1 MALLDNAE
9 VADEGAPP
17 DALEF
22 IHDLRWDDIPANVR
36 HHAQRSLL
44 DLIGVAAGGRKTVNA
59 RIVCDFVSAHCG
71 PGDNGAR
78 LLFDGRRVSVP
89 GAAMA
94 NAAMIDALDAHDG
107 HRLAKGHAG
116 AVILPSLLAFSTEL
130 APCSGAEFMARFVL
144 GYEIAIRAGITL
156 HASVDE
162 YHSSGA
168 WNALGAA
175 AIGARALGLDS
186 DQTAH
191 ALGTAE
197 YYGPRSPMMRCI
209 DFPTMVKD
217 GATSGAHAGVTAAL
231 LADSGFTGAPASLID
246 DQPGAGIWSDLG
258 VTWRMAEQYLKPWP
272 VCRWVQPAI
281 AAAARIRDE
290 IAGRKID
297 RLVVETFYEAARL
310 TTTHPETSEL
320 AQYSLPFPV
329 AAMLVHGKV
338 DAQTVTTGL
347 LDKAVTGLAERV
359 EIEISPSLSAAFPG
373 RRSARLVAVLY
384 SGEVIETPVVE
395 APGEP
400 ETPLSDTDL
409 VNKFI
414 DLMTPLTGQ
423 LKAVSIAEM
432 AATLEER
439 ESVGPLIEAICEFP
453 EGLS

>member
-1 MALLDNAE
+1 MALLDTAD
-9 VADEGAPP
+9 VADEVVGP

-36 HHAQRSLL
+36 HNAQRSLL

-59 RIVCDFVSAHCG
+59 RILYDFVSAHSA
-71 PGDNGAR
+71 PGDKGAR
-78 LLFDGRRVSVP
+78 LLFDGRRSSVP

-94 NAAMIDALDAHDG
+94 NAAAIDALDAHDG
-107 HRLAKGHAG
+107 HRLTKGHAG
-116 AVILPSLLAFSTEL
+116 VVVLPSLLALSEEF
-130 APCSGAEFMARFVL
+130 APCSGSEFMTRFVV
-144 GYEIAIRAGITL
+144 GYEIAVRAGIAL
-156 HASVDE
+156 HASAEE
-162 YHSSGA
+162 YHTSGA

-175 AIGARALGLDS
+175 AIGARALGLDH
-186 DQTAH
+186 DETAH
-191 ALGTAE
+191 ALGAAE
-197 YYGPRSPMMRCI
+197 YFGPRSPMMRCI

-217 GATSGAHAGVTAAL
+217 GAAYGAHAGVSAAL
-231 LADSGFTGAPASLID
+231 LAGSGFTGAPASLLD
-246 DQPGAGIWSDLG
+246 DEAEISLWDDLG

-272 VCRWVQPAI
+272 VNRWAQPAV
-281 AAAARIRDE
+281 AAAAQIRDE
-290 IAGRKID
+290 IAGGKID

-347 LDKAVTGLAERV
+347 LDKPVTDLAERV
-359 EIEISPSLSAAFPG
+359 ELEISPSLSAAFPG
-373 RRSARLVAVLY
+373 KMAARMVAVLH
-384 SGEVIETPVVE
+384 SGEVFETPVVE

-400 ETPLSDTDL
+400 ETPLSDTEL

-414 DLMTPLTGQ
+414 DLTGPLTGQ
-423 LKAVSIAEM
+423 AKAVSIAEL
-432 AATLEER
+432 AATLEEQ
-439 ESVGPLIEAICEFP
+439 ESVGPLIDAICEFP

>member
-1 MALLDNAE
+1 MALLDKAD
-9 VADEGAPP
+9 VADDVIGP

-22 IHDLRWDDIPANVR
+22 IHDLRWDDIPNNVR

-59 RIVCDFVSAHCG
+59 RIVYDFVSAHCG
-71 PGDNGAR
+71 PGDTGAR
-78 LLFDGRRVSVP
+78 LLFDGRRSSVP

-94 NAAMIDALDAHDG
+94 NAAAIDALDAHDG
-107 HRLAKGHAG
+107 HRLTKGHAG
-116 AVILPSLLAFSTEL
+116 VVVLPSLLAFSDEL
-130 APCSGAEFMARFVL
+130 APCNGSEFMTRLVL
-144 GYEIAIRAGITL
+144 GYEIAVRAGIAL

-162 YHSSGA
+162 YHTSGA

-175 AIGARALGLDS
+175 AIGARALGLDR
-186 DQTAH
+186 DETAH

-209 DFPTMVKD
+209 DFPAMIKD
-217 GATSGAHAGVTAAL
+217 GATYGANAGVTAAL
-231 LADSGFTGAPASLID
+231 LASAGFTGAPASLVD
-246 DQPGAGIWSDLG
+246 EETETDVWGDLG
-258 VTWRMAEQYLKPWP
+258 LTWRMAEQFLKPWP
-272 VCRWVQPAI
+272 VSRWAQPAV
-281 AAAARIRDE
+281 AAAAQIRNE

-320 AQYSLPFPV
+320 AQYSLPFPM

-338 DAQTVTTGL
+338 DAETVTSGL
-347 LDKAVTGLAERV
+347 MDKAVTDLAERV

-373 RRSARLVAVLY
+373 RLAARVVAVLF
-384 SGEVIETPVVE
+384 SGEVIETEVIE

-409 VNKFI
+409 VNKFV
-414 DLMTPLTGQ
+414 DLTAPLTGQ
-423 LKAVSIAEM
+423 LKAVTIAEM
-432 AATLEER
+432 AATLDEKETV
-439 ESVGPLIEAICEFP
+439 SPLIDAICELP
-453 EGLS
+453 EGLL

>member
-1 MALLDNAE
+1 MALLDTADAAGDE
-9 VADEGAPP
+9 VGP

-22 IHDLRWDDIPANVR
+22 IHGLRWDDIPANVR
-36 HHAQRSLL
+36 HKAQRSLL

-59 RIVCDFVSAHCG
+59 RIIYDFVSAHSA
-71 PGDNGAR
+71 PGDKGAR
-78 LLFDGRRVSVP
+78 LLFDGRRSSVP

-94 NAAMIDALDAHDG
+94 NAAAIDALDAHDG
-107 HRLAKGHAG
+107 HRLTKGHAG
-116 AVILPSLLAFSTEL
+116 VVVLPSVLAFCEEL
-130 APCSGAEFMARFVL
+130 APCSGSEFMTRFVL
-144 GYEIAIRAGITL
+144 GYEIAIRAGIAL

-162 YHSSGA
+162 YHASGA

-175 AIGARALGLDS
+175 AVGARALGLDR
-186 DQTAH
+186 DETAH
-191 ALGTAE
+191 AMGTAE
-197 YYGPRSPMMRCI
+197 YYGPRGPMMRGI

-217 GATSGAHAGVTAAL
+217 GATYGAHAGVTAAL
-231 LADSGFTGAPASLID
+231 LADAGFTGAPASLLD
-246 DQPGAGIWSDLG
+246 DEADTGLWGDLG
-258 VTWRMAEQYLKPWP
+258 ATWRMAEQYLKPWP
-272 VCRWVQPAI
+272 VCRWAQPAV

-310 TTTHPETSEL
+310 TTTHPETAEL

-347 LDKAVTGLAERV
+347 LDKAVTDLAERV

-409 VNKFI
+409 VNKFV
-414 DLMTPLTGQ
+414 DLTAPLTGQ

-432 AATLEER
+432 AATLDEQETADR
-439 ESVGPLIEAICEFP
+439 LIDAICEFP

>member
-1 MALLDNAE
+1 MALLDNA
-9 VADEGAPP
+9 VAADDAVGA

-59 RIVCDFVSAHCG
+59 RIVYDFASAHSA
-71 PGDNGAR
+71 PADTGAR
-78 LLFDGRRVSVP
+78 LLFDARRASVP

-94 NAAMIDALDAHDG
+94 NAAAIDALDAHDG
-107 HRLAKGHAG
+107 HRLTKGHAG
-116 AVILPSLLAFSTEL
+116 AVILPALLAFSDEL
-130 APCSGAEFMARFVL
+130 APCSGSEFMTRFVI
-144 GYEIAIRAGITL
+144 GYEIAVRAGITL
-156 HASVDE
+156 HASADE
-162 YHSSGA
+162 YHTSGA

-175 AIGARALGLDS
+175 AIGARALELDR
-186 DQTAH
+186 DETAH

-217 GATSGAHAGVTAAL
+217 GATYGAHAGVTAAL
-231 LADSGFTGAPASLID
+231 LAGSGFTGAPASLLD
-246 DQPGAGIWSDLG
+246 DDTGTDIWGDLG
-258 VTWRMAEQYLKPWP
+258 ATWRMAEQYLKPWP
-272 VCRWVQPAI
+272 VCRWAQPAV
-281 AAAARIRDE
+281 AAAAQIRDE

-297 RLVVETFYEAARL
+297 RLIVETFYEAARL

-338 DAQTVTTGL
+338 DAGTVTTGL
-347 LDKAVTGLAERV
+347 LDKPVTDLAERV
-359 EIEISPSLSAAFPG
+359 ELEVSPSLSAAFPG
-373 RRSARLVAVLY
+373 KRSARLVAVLY
-384 SGEVIETPVVE
+384 DGEVIETPVIE
-395 APGEP
+395 APGDP

-409 VNKFI
+409 VNKFV
-414 DLMTPLTGQ
+414 DLTAPLTGQ

-432 AATLEER
+432 AATLEEKDTAD
-439 ESVGPLIEAICEFP
+439 PLIDAICEFP